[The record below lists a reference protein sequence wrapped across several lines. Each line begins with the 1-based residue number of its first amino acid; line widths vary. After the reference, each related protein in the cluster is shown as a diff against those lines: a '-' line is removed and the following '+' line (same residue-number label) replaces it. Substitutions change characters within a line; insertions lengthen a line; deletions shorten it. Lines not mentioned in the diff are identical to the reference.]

1 MEQTNFTE
9 REKKIDDYLIKND
22 VWCKRDSNGHWEM
35 SNYPGA
41 GGDMNGTLAELS
53 KDCLQEFIDDFDIND
68 EVLIWW
74 QPGDPWSGRKPGD
87 GVPFSNVK
95 EHYEDLEE
103 WLDNLQE
110 ICNGMPE

>member
-9 REKKIDDYLIKND
+9 REKKIIDYLTEND
-22 VWCKRDSNGHWEM
+22 VWCERYNDKWEM
-35 SNYPGA
+35 NNYTGA
-41 GGDMNGTLAELS
+41 GGDMNWTLDRLS
-53 KDCLQEFIDDFDIND
+53 KDCLQEYIDNFDINE

-103 WLDNLQE
+103 WLENLQQ
-110 ICNGMPE
+110 ICDGMPD

>member
-9 REKKIDDYLIKND
+9 REKKIIDYLTEND
-22 VWCKRDSNGHWEM
+22 VWCERDSDGHWEM
-35 SNYPGA
+35 SNYTGA
-41 GGDMNGTLAELS
+41 GGDMNWTLDELS
-53 KDCLQEFIDDFDIND
+53 KDCLQEYIDDFDIND

-74 QPGDPWSGRKPGD
+74 QPGDPWNYHEPGSKT
-87 GVPFSNVK
+87 PFNNVK

-110 ICNGMPE
+110 ICNGMPD